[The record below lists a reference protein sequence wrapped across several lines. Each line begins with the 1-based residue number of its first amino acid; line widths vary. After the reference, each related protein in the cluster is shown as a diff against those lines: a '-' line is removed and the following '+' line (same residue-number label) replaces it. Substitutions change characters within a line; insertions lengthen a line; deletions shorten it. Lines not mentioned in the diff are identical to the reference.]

1 MPGRMRSFV
10 GAVLLTVLVVIYPL
24 IVMGFAAMPMA
35 SATKTTQFVFYVV
48 AGFAWV
54 LPAGLIISW
63 MARGRRRQV

>member
-1 MPGRMRSFV
+1 MRSFV

-35 SATKTTQFVFYVV
+35 GATKTTQLVFYVV
-48 AGFAWV
+48 AGLAWV

-63 MARGRRRQV
+63 MARGRRKQA